1 MNAQGGYS
9 VKTTCMKQMITALLV
24 ILSFA
29 TNLPLCAQQKGAAPL
44 NPVGAFPN
52 PQSTRAVVVGISDY
66 QSPQIPDLRFA
77 DRDAEAFAEW
87 LQSKAGG
94 SLPKEQIQ
102 TLLNGQ
108 ATFGNIVSALEWL
121 IDASGEGDVAIIY
134 FSGHGDVESKKRS
147 EPGFLLPFDSPPV
160 SYMAGA
166 YPLYYLQLVIETLSL
181 DKGARVVVVADA
193 CRAGKLAGAS
203 IGGAAVTAAN
213 LARQVAN
220 EVKIL
225 SCQSNEFSIEGE
237 QWGGGRGVFS
247 YHLVDGLTGLAD
259 QNADGRVSLHEL
271 DRYIGDK
278 VPAETAPLNQI
289 PMTLGDRQSS
299 LALVDAPSLEALRKT
314 RAQQTQALEQV
325 AAKGV
330 GVQEVLANADTTVLR
345 LYEQFQ
351 LALKN
356 GDLLAPAGH
365 CANDLYLLLE
375 KDQQLQ
381 PLLGVMRRNLAA
393 ALQNEVQ
400 QTLNA
405 LLESDPELMTVWQKN
420 PTPYELYPAYLQRA
434 LELLGENH
442 YLRNSLLSKKL
453 YFEADLLKNRSLDK
467 EADPQVRDSLRQVV
481 KNMLLEA
488 IRLEDRA
495 AYLYWAIGSL
505 YFANNPFRTDSL
517 EAWNRKAL
525 DLSPHWLV
533 PILDIADE
541 YQNSWTDMKN
551 TEKWMNEAYQIAPES
566 YFVIERMAWLRQWQG
581 RLDEAVELCHRMIAL
596 KPGLYNG
603 YHALGYTY
611 WMSMEPQLSLEW
623 ALKSLNYTRNTWS
636 HQIVI
641 WAYMLTRRPELAL
654 IHAHTLESEKGLTIG
669 SKEWAYAR
677 LSSYLLDYRKYD
689 EAESFIRRVQ
699 ASGKYAACL
708 VVARSAEGR
717 IAWHRGEPER
727 ARQLFE
733 SAFSLDPSNNACFS
747 EINAW
752 LGKLEAEKG
761 RVKQADSLFQKAI
774 GTRSGSFMDDFEPQ
788 AEAHYRY
795 GLFLLA
801 QNRLAEA
808 KTMFEKANEWH
819 SQRGWKGWHGLALLA
834 ARQGEREQA
843 LDFLEKSLDFY
854 FPIPGPIM
862 EEPLFKKIRKTKRF
876 KAMMEKYFPP
886 TSLENQFKD

>member
-1 MNAQGGYS
+1 
-9 VKTTCMKQMITALLV
+9 MKNFFFAFALLSGIFHPERTSAQV
-24 ILSFA
+24 I
-29 TNLPLCAQQKGAAPL
+29 NLDE
-44 NPVGAFPN
+44 
-52 PQSTRAVVVGISDY
+52 STTRAVVVGISDY
-66 QSPQIPDLRFA
+66 QSLQIPDLRFA

-102 TLLNGQ
+102 ALLNGQ

-225 SCQSNEFSIEGE
+225 SCQSNEYSIEGE

-271 DRYIGDK
+271 DRYLGDK
-278 VPAETAPLNQI
+278 VPAETAPSSQI
-289 PMTLGDRQSS
+289 PMTLGDRQST
-299 LALVDAPSLEALRKT
+299 LAQVDAPTLEALRKT

-325 AAKGV
+325 VAKGV
-330 GVQEVLANADTTVLR
+330 GEQALANADTAAQR

-356 GDLLAPAGH
+356 GDLLAPMGES
-365 CANDLYLLLE
+365 ANDLYLLLE
-375 KDQQLQ
+375 QNQQLQ
-381 PLLGVMRRNLAA
+381 SLLGVMRRNLAA

-400 QTLNA
+400 QALNA
-405 LLESDPELMTVWQKN
+405 LLESDPEEVVAWQTN
-420 PTPYELYPAYLQRA
+420 PARYELYPAYLQRA

-453 YFEADLLKNRSLDK
+453 YFEAYLLKSRSLDK

-481 KNMLLEA
+481 KNILLEA

-495 AYLYWAIGSL
+495 AYLYHAIGSL
-505 YFANNPFRTDSL
+505 YSVNNPFRTDSL

-525 DLSPHWLV
+525 DLSPHWLL
-533 PILDIADE
+533 PILDIAYE
-541 YQNSWTDMKN
+541 YQVSWSDLKK
-551 TEKWMNEAYQIAPES
+551 TEKWMNEAFQIAPES
-566 YFVIERMAWLRQWQG
+566 YFVLERMAWLRQWQG
-581 RLDEAVELCHRMIAL
+581 RLDEAVGLCHRMIAL
-596 KPGLYNG
+596 KPGLYSG
-603 YHALGYTY
+603 YATLGRTY
-611 WMSMEPQLSLEW
+611 WIRMEPHLALEW
-623 ALKSLNYTRNTWS
+623 ALKSLNYSRSSWA
-636 HQIVI
+636 HQDII
-641 WAYMLTRRPELAL
+641 HAYMLTRRPDLAVDYA
-654 IHAHTLESEKGLTIG
+654 HALESEKEVDIFFT
-669 SKEWAYAR
+669 EWAYAI
-677 LSSYLLDYRKYD
+677 LSRYLVDYRKYD
-689 EAESFIRRVQ
+689 EAEQFIRRVQ
-699 ASGKYAACL
+699 ASGRLPACL
-708 VVARSAEGR
+708 VFTRFAEGR
-717 IAWHRGEPER
+717 IAWYRGEPER

-733 SAFSLDPSNNACFS
+733 SAFSLDPSASPYFS
-747 EINAW
+747 EVHAW
-752 LGKLEAEKG
+752 LGKLQAEKG

-774 GTRSGSFMDDFEPQ
+774 GARSGIFMDDFEPQ

-795 GLFLLA
+795 GLFLLE

-834 ARQGEREQA
+834 ARQGKREQA
-843 LDFLEKSLDFY
+843 LDFLEKSLDCY

-876 KAMMEKYFPP
+876 KALMEKHFPAGKG
-886 TSLENQFKD
+886 S